1 MSTKTI
7 KQRIAL
13 VAVSALTVGLLSVVS
28 APASRAAD
36 NVAPGTASPTGEA
49 SVLNIATTTN
59 TSGTAVLGN
68 ADAARSSVGLLATG
82 DLAGTRKAQTT
93 QTATLLSN
101 GTLVVYTS
109 HNASLG
115 HMITVTG
122 GTIVDSANS
131 QGINSSLTAVAAGY
145 TTPSSNDLVA
155 AIKPT
160 AGATAMTV
168 TLHTA
173 AALPSAMLAGTAT
186 LTLAG
191 QIFVTVATASAAG
204 TLSAARSG
212 IWYDADGTASA
223 TQTSD
228 EAVSGIGTYNH
239 DTAGYAVIRAVD
251 AYGNGLAAGLLT
263 ATATNGGLVSF
274 GAGIS
279 SPTASTTF
287 STSAPDGLMMTVADP
302 ASSPLTT
309 VVTVAHNGV
318 VIGTKTFTFRGNV
331 AKITLSAPKNGLTG
345 NSASGHN
352 TATAVFTDSAGNLLP
367 IDNTATPASGFGTS
381 ASSAY
386 TLALSTAPTSA
397 LGGQGTITFTCG
409 ALSSSGNAIATYTNT
424 NGTVITSNSLA
435 VTCSKIAYRYTA
447 SYDKASYTPGE
458 IATLTVTFTDVDG
471 RSAADSLTTAG
482 DNATNVAAVISESGA
497 TKVGAAHAA
506 DDVRTSNGK
515 IEYKYIVGQ
524 NEGTFTNSI
533 SFPQVNTNGA
543 AQGVG
548 ATTATL
554 TVKNATA
561 TVTNADVLKS
571 IVSLIA
577 SINKQIQA
585 LQKLI
590 LRR

>member
-13 VAVSALTVGLLSVVS
+13 VAVSALTAGLFSVVS
-28 APASRAAD
+28 APASYAAD
-36 NVAPGTASPTGEA
+36 NVAPGTASPTGDA
-49 SVLNIATTTN
+49 SILNIATTTN
-59 TSGTAVLGN
+59 TSGVAVLGN
-68 ADAARSSVGLLATG
+68 TDNLRSSVGLLATG

-93 QTATLLSN
+93 QTATLLAN

-145 TTPSSNDLVA
+145 TTPSSADLVA
-155 AIKPT
+155 AIKPN
-160 AGATAMTV
+160 AGATSMTV
-168 TLHTA
+168 TLNTA
-173 AALPSAMLAGTAT
+173 SALPATMLAGTAT

-191 QIFVTVATASAAG
+191 QIFVTIAPTSTAGVLAA
-204 TLSAARSG
+204 SKSG
-212 IWYDADGTASA
+212 IFYDSDGTAG
-223 TQTSD
+223 TQTED
-228 EAVSGIGTYNH
+228 DAVAGIGTYAYNV
-239 DTAGYAVIRAVD
+239 AGYALIRARD
-251 AYGNGLAAGLLT
+251 AYSTAMAAGLLT
-263 ATATNGGLVSF
+263 ATATNGALVSF

-279 SPTASTTF
+279 SPLASTTF
-287 STSAPDGLMMTVADP
+287 SSSAPDTLMMTVAAP
-302 ASSPLTT
+302 GTSPVST

-318 VIGTKTFTFRGNV
+318 LIGTKAFTFTGQV

-352 TATAVFTDSAGNLLP
+352 TATATFSDSAGNLLAL
-367 IDNTATPASGFGTS
+367 DASGNPAAGFGTLATS
-381 ASSAY
+381 DYA
-386 TLALSTAPTSA
+386 LALTTAPTAA
-397 LGGQGTITFTCG
+397 LSGQGTVTFTCG
-409 ALSSSGNAIATYTNT
+409 ALSSTGKATATYTNN
-424 NGTVITSNSLA
+424 NGVVITSNALD
-435 VTCSKIAYRYTA
+435 VTCSKIAFRYTA
-447 SYDKASYTPGE
+447 SYNKASYAPGE
-458 IATLTVTFTDVDG
+458 IAVLTVAFTDVDG
-471 RSAADSLTTAG
+471 KSAADSLTSAA

-506 DDVRTSNGK
+506 DDARTSNGK
-515 IEYKYIVGQ
+515 LTYNYIVGQ
-524 NEGTFTNSI
+524 TEGTFTNSI

-543 AQGVG
+543 ALSVA

-561 TVTNADVLKS
+561 TVSNADVLKS
-571 IVSLIA
+571 IVALIA

-590 LRR
+590 LKR